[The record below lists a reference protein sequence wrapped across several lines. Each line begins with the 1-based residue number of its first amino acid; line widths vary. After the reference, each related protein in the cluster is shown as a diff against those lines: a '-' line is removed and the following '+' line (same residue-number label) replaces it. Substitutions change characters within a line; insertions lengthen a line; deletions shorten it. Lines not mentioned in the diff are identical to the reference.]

1 MQGRLDNIPVVNLG
15 FVIDGQSTVDGCA
28 VENDDFYSN
37 NRHIKSHPK
46 RRTWWLLSD
55 ENEFFPV
62 LSLRYSLLPCYV
74 IIGVAQS
81 NIK

>member
-1 MQGRLDNIPVVNLG
+1 MEYRLDNIPVVNLG

-46 RRTWWLLSD
+46 NLKEPAGFCLMKM
-55 ENEFFPV
+55 NFC
-62 LSLRYSLLPCYV
+62 LCYRYVTRCYLV
-74 IIGVAQS
+74 M
-81 NIK
+81 